1 MYWEYLFICY
11 LLQLSVN
18 PTIAQVCKHQSKNH
32 PNSHLCDQKLH
43 ILHQNYDEI
52 RKYCGKTTKNIINN
66 VPKLTNAKDADK
78 GEIPFIGSLVYG
90 GKHRCG
96 VVLIDNIHAITAA
109 HCIILRAA
117 YDQRLV
123 PEELTVIFGTNV
135 RHKPS
140 RNDPDAV
147 IKEVES
153 WVVHP
158 AYRRE
163 EFNKFGPFAG
173 NDLAIVTLSDPVKF
187 SSTVWPICVGT
198 SSDGLGHL
206 NSNLIMLA
214 GFGGD
219 GIRYKNVL
227 QVSNNLT
234 LLTEDECFTELKE
247 KSQREF
253 KDSQICTL
261 PSDSLLGE

>member
-1 MYWEYLFICY
+1 M
-11 LLQLSVN
+11 
-18 PTIAQVCKHQSKNH
+18 
-32 PNSHLCDQKLH
+32 
-43 ILHQNYDEI
+43 
-52 RKYCGKTTKNIINN
+52 
-66 VPKLTNAKDADK
+66 
-78 GEIPFIGSLVYG
+78 
-90 GKHRCG
+90 
-96 VVLIDNIHAITAA
+96 
-109 HCIILRAA
+109 
-117 YDQRLV
+117 
-123 PEELTVIFGTNV
+123 
-135 RHKPS
+135 
-140 RNDPDAV
+140 
-147 IKEVES
+147 
-153 WVVHP
+153 HP